1 MKVKTALMGMASC
14 TLALIGAM
22 PASAAA
28 QNAVDQGDAGTVA
41 RDTLVNE
48 APATSAPAASPGLTG
63 RAAATSAL
71 SGTVPVGAIRITGA
85 RSLPLSAYA
94 PVIDSYVGR
103 DLDPAAL
110 RALAGAVA
118 DVARQNGFGL
128 ATAWIPP
135 QTVVGRMLEVV
146 VDEGTIDSI
155 EVKGAAERP
164 VARLL
169 APLVGAGPVTTAAV
183 ERRLQLAGDVE
194 GVTIGKSRLDRRGRR
209 NVLVVETRRQNA
221 IGYASL
227 DNWGTDTVGPV
238 RAQASV
244 NILGV
249 AGDDDRLQV
258 GGVVTPFQPREFRLG
273 QLGYAKPIG
282 TSGTILELSGYY
294 AQSKPGGSLRNRQL
308 TSDSVS
314 VSFELSQPLVRTRK
328 SGLWLAGKLNLRDS
342 EQDAAGIARR
352 DDRIASASLLARGF
366 ARFGRDRLRGRVAI
380 VQGLD
385 ILGASGTIA
394 PLASRDDADGTF
406 TKVEAWGDYQLSLGK
421 RASLVVAAE
430 AQLADQA
437 LLSSE
442 EFGVGGRSF
451 GRGFDYRE
459 VSGDRGAAAS
469 AELRFDL
476 AKLPRPVR
484 AAQLYVYGD
493 AGVAGNRETG
503 FGGGTLASAGGGIRL
518 STERLSGSFELGVP
532 LKDAN
537 RPSSARDVRA
547 SFTLSARF

>member
-1 MKVKTALMGMASC
+1 MNVKTAMVGMASC
-14 TLALIGAM
+14 TLALIGAA
-22 PASAAA
+22 PAHAAA
-28 QNAVDQGDAGTVA
+28 QTAVDQADAGTVA
-41 RDTLVNE
+41 RDTVIAE
-48 APATSAPAASPGLTG
+48 APVAPAIAPAPRVAGG
-63 RAAATSAL
+63 AAPSSAL
-71 SGTVPVGAIRITGA
+71 NGTVPVGAVRITGA
-85 RSLPLSAYA
+85 RALPLATYA
-94 PVIDSYVGR
+94 PVIDAYVGR
-103 DLDPAAL
+103 ELDPAAL

-118 DVARQNGFGL
+118 DAARRNGFGL

-135 QTVVGRMLEVV
+135 QTVVGRMIEVI
-146 VDEGTIDSI
+146 VDEGSIDSV

-169 APLVGAGPVTTAAV
+169 APLVGAGPVSTAAV
-183 ERRLQLAGDVE
+183 ERRLQLAGDIE
-194 GVTIGKSRLDRRGRR
+194 GVTIGKTRLDRRGRR
-209 NVLVVETRRQNA
+209 NVLVVETRRLSA
-221 IGYASL
+221 TGYASL

-244 NILGV
+244 NVHGV
-249 AGDDDRLQV
+249 AGDDDRLHV

-282 TSGTILELSGYY
+282 TSGTVVELSGYY
-294 AQSKPGGSLRNRQL
+294 AQSQPGGSLRNRRL

-342 EQDAAGIARR
+342 EQDAAGVARR
-352 DDRIASASLLARGF
+352 GDRIASATLLARGF
-366 ARFGRDRLRGRVAI
+366 ARFGRDRLRARVAV

-385 ILGASGTIA
+385 MLGASGTIA

-406 TKVEAWGDYQLSLGK
+406 TKLEAWGDYQLALGK

-476 AKLPRPVR
+476 AKLPRPAR
-484 AAQLYVYGD
+484 AAQLYVYAD
-493 AGVAGNRETG
+493 AGIAGNRDTG

-518 STERLSGSFELGVP
+518 STKRLSGSFELGVP
-532 LKDAN
+532 LKDAP

-547 SFTLSARF
+547 SFTISARF

>member
-1 MKVKTALMGMASC
+1 MNVKTGLIGMASC
-14 TLALIGAM
+14 TLALLVAAPVGAT
-22 PASAAA
+22 P
-28 QNAVDQGDAGTVA
+28 QTAVDQADAGAVA
-41 RDTLVNE
+41 RDTLVGE
-48 APATSAPAASPGLTG
+48 APAAAPAASPRIIGG
-63 RAAATSAL
+63 AAPQSAL
-71 SGTVPVGAIRITGA
+71 SGSVPVGAIRISGA
-85 RSLPLSAYA
+85 RALPLSAYA

-118 DVARQNGFGL
+118 DVARRNGYGL
-128 ATAWIPP
+128 ATSWIPP
-135 QTVVGRMLEVV
+135 QRVVGRVLEVV
-146 VDEGTIDSI
+146 IDEGSIDSV
-155 EVKGAAERP
+155 EVSGAAERP

-169 APLVGAGPVTTAAV
+169 TPLVGAGPVTTAAV
-183 ERRLQLAGDVE
+183 ERRLQVAGDVE
-194 GVTIGKSRLDRRGRR
+194 GVTIGKTRLDRRGRR
-209 NVLVVETRRQNA
+209 NVLVVETHRQNA
-221 IGYASL
+221 AGYASL
-227 DNWGTDTVGPV
+227 DNWGTDPVGPV
-238 RAQASV
+238 RAQASAS
-244 NILGV
+244 IYGV
-249 AGDDDRLQV
+249 AGEDDRVQI

-273 QLGYAKPIG
+273 QLGYARPIG
-282 TSGTILELSGYY
+282 TAGTAVELSGYY
-294 AQSKPGGSLRNRQL
+294 AQSRPGGALRDRRL
-308 TSDSVS
+308 TSESVS
-314 VSFELSQPLVRTRK
+314 VSFELSQPLVRTRR

-342 EQDAAGIARR
+342 EQDAAGVARR

-366 ARFGRDRLRGRVAI
+366 ARFGRDRLRGRIAV

-385 ILGASGTIA
+385 VLGASGSIA

-476 AKLPRPVR
+476 AKLPRPLR

-493 AGVAGNRETG
+493 AGVAGNRDTG
-503 FGGGTLASAGGGIRL
+503 FGGGTLVSAGGGIRL
-518 STERLSGSFELGVP
+518 TTTHLSGSFELGVP
-532 LKDAN
+532 LKDAP
-537 RPSSARDVRA
+537 RPSSARDIRA